1 MGRVTPGVQN
11 SFDWRSE
18 AQKEVPAT
26 VGAQEGAIFDPCGVV
41 WCRAVTPLAPGVTTW

>member
-1 MGRVTPGVQN
+1 MGMDLSSLFSRQSRLLEEVGRVTITPGVQN

-26 VGAQEGAIFDPCGVV
+26 VGA
-41 WCRAVTPLAPGVTTW
+41 

>member
-1 MGRVTPGVQN
+1 MDLSSLFSRQSRLLEEVGRVTPGVQN

-26 VGAQEGAIFDPCGVV
+26 VGA
-41 WCRAVTPLAPGVTTW
+41 